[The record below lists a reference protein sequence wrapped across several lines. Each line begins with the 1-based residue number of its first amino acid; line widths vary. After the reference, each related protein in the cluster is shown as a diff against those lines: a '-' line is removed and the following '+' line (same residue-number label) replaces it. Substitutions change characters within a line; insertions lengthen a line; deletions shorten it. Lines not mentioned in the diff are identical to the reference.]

1 MVWDEQEFNGNGGN
15 IKGQWGL
22 EIRSHLMPVWALR
35 SRAWSLTWAECLAR
49 GAEGWIW
56 AQDCDVVLGDSK
68 EGERMERGL

>member
-1 MVWDEQEFNGNGGN
+1 
-15 IKGQWGL
+15 
-22 EIRSHLMPVWALR
+22 MPVWALR